1 MAILVEATI
10 PQADRHHG
18 ASPVPVKQHHLAPR
32 TPAPTTPAL
41 SRGRGGTYSPTVDV
55 VRFVDGTTA
64 HTDLIR
70 LNPNIDAYSLDFTGT
85 SPRQLSHYREVGS
98 WQGHVPSA
106 AMWRE
111 EITRVLAN
119 SYPFVSIGE
128 LTRRLANAGHL
139 GTGAIR
145 KHEAIAATQA
155 AIWRLT
161 NGLELDTRALDA
173 PVRALARIGDHPS
186 ARPVAETASGVD
198 WVSVMPAG
206 ESVHLELELA
216 GQPQLAAFGFTP
228 GARTGRH
235 QVRVRLERSHDGLDW
250 HPVSHSSVEV
260 PAGRGRGIVRRLGHG
275 ATLSSS
281 RASAGSR
288 GHRFYRLTATG
299 PTDRDGLLEL
309 RDVRVQLAGG
319 SRFRN
324 GERVVRLYQMLLSLV
339 DDGLPAPSDL
349 HARLLI
355 GAKTADGPGVFTPVV
370 SLAPSASR
378 VFPLA
383 R

>member
-1 MAILVEATI
+1 MAILVEATA
-10 PQADRHHG
+10 PVADRFHS
-18 ASPVPVKQHHLAPR
+18 A
-32 TPAPTTPAL
+32 TPAPATQRQLAPAAPPL

-55 VRFVDGTTA
+55 VRFADGTTA

-85 SPRQLSHYREVGS
+85 SPRQLSHYREAGS
-98 WQGHVPSA
+98 WQAHVPNA
-106 AMWRE
+106 ALWRE
-111 EITRVLAN
+111 EITRILAN
-119 SYPFVSIGE
+119 SYPFVSTAE
-128 LTRRLANAGHL
+128 LTRRLANAGYR
-139 GTGAIR
+139 GAGAIR

-161 NGLELDTRALDA
+161 NGLELDTSALDA

-186 ARPVAETASGVD
+186 ARPVVETAAGLD
-198 WVSVMPAG
+198 WVSVLPAG
-206 ESVHLELELA
+206 EAVHLELELA
-216 GQPQLAAFGFTP
+216 GRPQLAAFGFTP

-235 QVRVRLERSHDGLDW
+235 QVRVHLERSHDGLDW
-250 HPVSHSSVEV
+250 YPVSHSGVEV
-260 PAGRGRGIVRRLGHG
+260 PTSRGRGIVRRLGHG

-281 RASAGSR
+281 KASAGSR

-309 RDVRVQLAGG
+309 RDVRVQLTD
-319 SRFRN
+319 SPRFRN
-324 GERVVRLYQMLLSLV
+324 SERIVHLYQSLLALV
-339 DDGLPAPSDL
+339 DGGLPAPSDV

-355 GAKTADGPGVFTPVV
+355 GAKTAGGPGVFTPVV
-370 SLAPSASR
+370 SLAPSASAA
-378 VFPLA
+378 FSLA